1 MSDYISYLIQGT
13 CIAIIGVVS
22 IFPLS
27 GMTGLFSF
35 GQAAYMSVGAY
46 VAGVLALQTN
56 LPPLLCFPAGILAS
70 GIVALLVGFPCLRL
84 RRDYF
89 SLMSLYLGEA
99 ITAVI
104 KKFSAVTGGAGG
116 ISSIPHLV
124 GLETIV
130 ASTILCISLVAAF
143 KVSRFGRISL
153 AIKTDE
159 LAAKSFGINVFAHKL
174 KVYVFT
180 SMIAGFAGVLYAF
193 YLTYLDPS
201 LFGWTR
207 SSEWLIYLSFGGV
220 NSLTGSVLF
229 TAVLTLLPEVFR
241 FASQARIILYCV
253 LILLV
258 INFRPEGVMGEFELS
273 YSRIAAWARG
283 RRRNEHAPET

>member
-1 MSDYISYLIQGT
+1 MSDYLSYLIQGT

-35 GQAAYMSVGAY
+35 GQAAYMAVGAY
-46 VAGVLALQTN
+46 VAGILALQTAV
-56 LPPLLCFPAGILAS
+56 PYWLCFVAGIVVS
-70 GIVALLVGFPCLRL
+70 GLVAVIVGFPCLRL

-89 SLMSLYLGEA
+89 SLMSLFLGEA

-116 ISSIPHLV
+116 ISNIPHLV
-124 GLETIV
+124 GLPEIIISTVLCIVIV
-130 ASTILCISLVAAF
+130 ASY
-143 KVSRFGRISL
+143 KNSRYGRISL

-159 LAAKSFGINVFAHKL
+159 LASKSFGINVFAHKM

-207 SSEWLIYLSFGGV
+207 SSEWLIFLSFGGV

-229 TAVLTLLPEVFR
+229 TALLTLMPEVLR
-241 FASQARIILYCV
+241 FASQSRIILYCV

-273 YSRIAAWARG
+273 ISRIVAWVRRKGGTRGAA
-283 RRRNEHAPET
+283 

>member
-1 MSDYISYLIQGT
+1 MSDYLSYLIQGT

-35 GQAAYMSVGAY
+35 GQAAYMAVGAY
-46 VAGVLALQTN
+46 VAGILALQTAV
-56 LPPLLCFPAGILAS
+56 PYWLCFVAGIVVS
-70 GIVALLVGFPCLRL
+70 GLVAVIVGFPCLRL

-89 SLMSLYLGEA
+89 SLMSLFLGEA

-116 ISSIPHLV
+116 ISNIPHLV
-124 GLETIV
+124 GLPEIIISTVLCIVIV
-130 ASTILCISLVAAF
+130 ASF
-143 KVSRFGRISL
+143 KNSRYGRISL

-159 LAAKSFGINVFAHKL
+159 LASKSFGINVFAHKM

-207 SSEWLIYLSFGGV
+207 SSEWLIFLSFGGV

-229 TAVLTLLPEVFR
+229 TALLTLMPEVLR
-241 FASQARIILYCV
+241 FASQSRIILYCV

-273 YSRIAAWARG
+273 ISRIVAWVRRKGGTRGAA
-283 RRRNEHAPET
+283 